1 VINTRSY
8 NVQSEAA
15 VYTDDTHHSK
25 PSHLLQQHDN
35 TPPRGLRVVHSN
47 SCLPESLSGRSS
59 ENAAVVFFPL
69 GTIYTRGAR
78 LHCVARAGLH
88 RELCLPEDAS
98 RHSPARTPCRREVQG
113 VKGGPC
119 RRKNRPRR
127 KADTIPT
134 LWRPSYLVI
143 YKKITITHNDLLLPA
158 YEQQYGRDPSCRPF
172 NIHVLVRG

>member
-1 VINTRSY
+1 MIASRPLKQLLTGEFKRTIVGKPRRCLLPTRYNIHTRST
-8 NVQSEAA
+8 VALCRPRWAAPRAVLTGGCFTAQS
-15 VYTDDTHHSK
+15 
-25 PSHLLQQHDN
+25 
-35 TPPRGLRVVHSN
+35 
-47 SCLPESLSGRSS
+47 SS
-59 ENAAVVFFPL
+59 D
-69 GTIYTRGAR
+69 
-78 LHCVARAGLH
+78 H
-88 RELCLPEDAS
+88 
-98 RHSPARTPCRREVQG
+98 PCRRREVQG